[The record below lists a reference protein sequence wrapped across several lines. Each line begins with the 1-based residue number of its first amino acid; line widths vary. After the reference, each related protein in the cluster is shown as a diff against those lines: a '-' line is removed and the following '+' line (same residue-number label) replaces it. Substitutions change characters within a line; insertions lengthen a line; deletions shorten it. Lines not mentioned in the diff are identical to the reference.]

1 MNNEQRSQYGVLKKR
16 IIKTAETFSIKI
28 LFENFIFVYLLI
40 YHLYVNFLSN
50 LTNKIQVLKK
60 TIFSLIFFF
69 GKKIILNSLN
79 FLFISKKNLIK
90 KKYFKRL
97 DLSERKILIEKEK
110 YKILQSQK
118 NQDSFIM
125 FQKKKINVLKKYR
138 KFYKKYLTITFHDTN
153 NLFIC
158 RFLDL
163 GFFFILILKNHKKF
177 YINYIELNKTKKI
190 GFFRKDFKKLNSISR
205 AFLLSKKN
213 ANFIFQES

>member
-1 MNNEQRSQYGVLKKR
+1 MNNEQSSQYGLLKKR

-40 YHLYVNFLSN
+40 YHLYVNCLSN
-50 LTNKIQVLKK
+50 LTNKILVLKK
-60 TIFSLIFFF
+60 TLFSLIFFF
-69 GKKIILNSLN
+69 GKKIISNSLN

-97 DLSERKILIEKEK
+97 DLSEGKILSEKEK
-110 YKILQSQK
+110 YKILQSQQ
-118 NQDSFIM
+118 NQDSFMM
-125 FQKKKINVLKKYR
+125 FQKKKINLLKKYR
-138 KFYKKYLTITFHDTN
+138 KFYKKYLTITYHGIN

-177 YINYIELNKTKKI
+177 YINYIKLNKTKKI
-190 GFFRKDFKKLNSISR
+190 RFFRKEFKKLNSISR
-205 AFLLSKKN
+205 AFLLCKKN

>member
-50 LTNKIQVLKK
+50 LTNKILVLKK

>member
-1 MNNEQRSQYGVLKKR
+1 MNNEQSSQYRVLKKR

-40 YHLYVNFLSN
+40 YHLYINCLSILN
-50 LTNKIQVLKK
+50 NKILVLKK
-60 TIFSLIFFF
+60 ILFSLIFFF
-69 GKKIILNSLN
+69 GKKIISNSLN

-97 DLSERKILIEKEK
+97 DLSEGKILSEKEK
-110 YKILQSQK
+110 YKILQSQQ
-118 NQDSFIM
+118 NQDSFMM
-125 FQKKKINVLKKYR
+125 FQKKKINLLKKYR
-138 KFYKKYLTITFHDTN
+138 KFYKKYLTITYHGIN

-177 YINYIELNKTKKI
+177 YINYIKLNKTKKI
-190 GFFRKDFKKLNSISR
+190 RFFRKEFKKLNSISR
-205 AFLLSKKN
+205 AFLLCKKN
-213 ANFIFQES
+213 ANFIFQDP

>member
-40 YHLYVNFLSN
+40 YHLYVNCLSN
-50 LTNKIQVLKK
+50 LTNKILVLKK
-60 TIFSLIFFF
+60 TLFSLIFFF
-69 GKKIILNSLN
+69 GKKIISNSLN

-97 DLSERKILIEKEK
+97 DLSEGKILSEKEK
-110 YKILQSQK
+110 YKILQSQQ
-118 NQDSFIM
+118 NQDSFMM
-125 FQKKKINVLKKYR
+125 FQKKKINLLKKYR
-138 KFYKKYLTITFHDTN
+138 KFYKKYLTITFHGTN

-158 RFLDL
+158 KFLDL

-177 YINYIELNKTKKI
+177 YINYIKLNKTKKI
-190 GFFRKDFKKLNSISR
+190 RFFRKEFKKLNSISR
-205 AFLLSKKN
+205 AFLLCKKN
-213 ANFIFQES
+213 ANFIFQDP

>member
-1 MNNEQRSQYGVLKKR
+1 MNNEQSSQYGLLKKR
-16 IIKTAETFSIKI
+16 IIKTAETFPIKI

-50 LTNKIQVLKK
+50 LTNKILVLKK
-60 TIFSLIFFF
+60 TLFSLIFFF
-69 GKKIILNSLN
+69 GKKIISNSLN

-97 DLSERKILIEKEK
+97 DLSEGKILSEKEK
-110 YKILQSQK
+110 YKILQSQQ
-118 NQDSFIM
+118 NQDSFMM
-125 FQKKKINVLKKYR
+125 FQKKKINLLKKYR
-138 KFYKKYLTITFHDTN
+138 KFYKKYLTITYHGIN

-177 YINYIELNKTKKI
+177 YINYIKLNKTKKI
-190 GFFRKDFKKLNSISR
+190 RFFRKEFKKLNSISR
-205 AFLLSKKN
+205 AFLLCKKN
-213 ANFIFQES
+213 ANFIFQDP

>member
-1 MNNEQRSQYGVLKKR
+1 MNNEQSSQYGLLKKR

-40 YHLYVNFLSN
+40 YHLYINCLSILN
-50 LTNKIQVLKK
+50 NKILVLKK
-60 TIFSLIFFF
+60 ILFSLIFFF
-69 GKKIILNSLN
+69 GKKIISNSLN

-90 KKYFKRL
+90 KNYFKRL
-97 DLSERKILIEKEK
+97 DLSERKILSEKEK
-110 YKILQSQK
+110 YKILQSQQ
-118 NQDSFIM
+118 NQDSFMM
-125 FQKKKINVLKKYR
+125 FQKKKINLLKKYR
-138 KFYKKYLTITFHDTN
+138 KFYKKYLTITYHGIN

-190 GFFRKDFKKLNSISR
+190 RFFRKEFKKLNSISR
-205 AFLLSKKN
+205 AFLLCKKN
-213 ANFIFQES
+213 ANFIFQDP